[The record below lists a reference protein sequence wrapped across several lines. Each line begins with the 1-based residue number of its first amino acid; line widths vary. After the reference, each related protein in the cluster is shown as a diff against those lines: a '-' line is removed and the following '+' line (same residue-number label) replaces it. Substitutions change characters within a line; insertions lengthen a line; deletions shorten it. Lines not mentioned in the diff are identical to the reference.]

1 MLREELVSHYNN
13 GGDPTY
19 DQLTSG
25 LPYLDAVVQEVLRLH
40 APLWQTNRVVSDV
53 CLPIRTCLMLIFD

>member
-13 GGDPTY
+13 CGDPTY

-40 APLWQTNRVVSDV
+40 APLWETTRVVSDV
-53 CLPIRTCLMLIFD
+53 YLLVRTCLMLIFD